1 MKYRELAK
9 IFTSSNI
16 NKIAQGDLSNIY
28 ALISDFSMLDSCKTL
43 QEVYDESYK
52 LLCKHYPNEYVI
64 KNIIANNILIG
75 THSMN
80 TASMLSELRVGS
92 NKADC
97 VIINGSSTCYE
108 IKTKFDSLKRLSDQ
122 LSSYVQAFDRT
133 YVVAHELHLDA
144 ILQIH
149 SKNPTFGIMISNDRN
164 SLSRKVIAPKIDS
177 FNADIMFHTLR
188 KEEYTDIIRE
198 ITGKEPDS
206 PSTELF
212 GECKKIF
219 CNLEQEEANSE
230 FKRVLKKYR
239 RNDDSF
245 INTLPKSMKNLG
257 ISFNINKRDKINIMS
272 SLLENSLLSKERND
286 VFPIY
291 ERKAE

>member
-1 MKYRELAK
+1 MNYRELAK

-16 NKIAQGDLSNIY
+16 NKVAQGDLSNIY
-28 ALISDFSMLDSCKTL
+28 DVISNFSTLSSCNTL

-52 LLCKHYPNEYVI
+52 LLCKYYPNEYVV

-122 LSSYVQAFDRT
+122 LSSYVQAFDQT

-149 SKNPTFGIMISNDRN
+149 SENPTFGIIISNDRN
-164 SLSRKVIAPKIDS
+164 SLSRKIIAPKNNS
-177 FNADIMFHTLR
+177 FNADVMFHTLR

-198 ITGKEPDS
+198 VTGVQPDF

-212 GECKKIF
+212 RECKKIF
-219 CNLEQEEANSE
+219 CNLEKEEANRE

-245 INTLPKSMKNLG
+245 INKLPRSMKNLG
-257 ISFNINKRDKINIMS
+257 ISFNINKRDKINITS
-272 SLLENSLLSKERND
+272 SLLENSLLNKEGNN
-286 VFPIY
+286 VFSIY
-291 ERKAE
+291 ERKAK

>member
-1 MKYRELAK
+1 MHYRELAK
-9 IFTSSNI
+9 IFTSTSI
-16 NKIAQGDLSNIY
+16 NKVAQGDLSKIY
-28 ALISDFSMLDSCKTL
+28 AVISDFSSLENCNTL
-43 QEVYDESYK
+43 KEVYDESYK
-52 LLCKHYPNEYVI
+52 ILCKYYPNEYVV

-97 VIINGSSTCYE
+97 VIINGYSTCYE
-108 IKTKFDSLKRLSDQ
+108 IKTKYDSLKRLSDQ
-122 LSSYVQAFDRT
+122 ISSYVQAFDQT
-133 YVVAHELHLDA
+133 YVVAHETHLEA

-149 SKNPTFGIMISNDRN
+149 SKNPTFGIMISNNRN
-164 SLSRKVIAPKIDS
+164 SLSRKVIAPKTHS

-212 GECKKIF
+212 GECKKVF
-219 CNLEQEEANSE
+219 CNLDQEEANRE

-257 ISFNINKRDKINIMS
+257 ISFNINKRDKLNITS
-272 SLLENSLLSKERND
+272 SLLENNLLNKERNN

-291 ERKAE
+291 ERKTE